1 MIGTPTEYQAHYGGE
16 VYGASRGQ
24 ADADPSKF
32 GSVIWTLVKVM
43 DGTTIQGNVFGGGD
57 AGMVKKDAEVII
69 GEERIVTNENED
81 ESGE

>member
-1 MIGTPTEYQAHYGGE
+1 
-16 VYGASRGQ
+16 
-24 ADADPSKF
+24 
-32 GSVIWTLVKVM
+32 M